1 MKQSNAIVNVFGKEI
16 IHLSHI
22 DSTNNF
28 AATLI
33 SDQLCQNGTA
43 ILADSQSFGKG
54 QRGNSWYSEPGKNLL
69 VSFILK
75 PDNLSV
81 SRQHE
86 LTWITSICIV
96 KTLGIFNIESQI
108 KWPNDILIRGKKI
121 AGILIEN
128 QLSGE
133 FISNSIIGIG
143 LNVNQTAFDGIEA
156 TSIQL
161 NIKKEISIEI
171 VFNELCNQM
180 NSLCGEFHESESTKL
195 KSEYES
201 LLYQKNESSFY
212 EDENGKF
219 EGEIIGV
226 KNNGFLEVK
235 VDEEVR
241 EYGIKEIR
249 YCSK

>member
-1 MKQSNAIVNVFGKEI
+1 MKQSNSIVNVFGKEI

-54 QRGNSWYSEPGKNLL
+54 QRGNSWHSEPGKNLL

-81 SRQHE
+81 LRQQE

-96 KTLGIFNIESQI
+96 QTLRIFNIESQI

-143 LNVNQTAFDGIEA
+143 LNVNQTDFDGIEA

-161 NIKKEISIEI
+161 EFKQEISIEI
-171 VFNELCNQM
+171 VFNELCNKM
-180 NSLCGEFHESESTKL
+180 NSLFREFNVCNSNKL
-195 KSEYES
+195 
-201 LLYQKNESSFY
+201 
-212 EDENGKF
+212 
-219 EGEIIGV
+219 
-226 KNNGFLEVK
+226 
-235 VDEEVR
+235 
-241 EYGIKEIR
+241 
-249 YCSK
+249 

>member
-1 MKQSNAIVNVFGKEI
+1 MKVFGKEI
-16 IHLSHI
+16 IRLSSV

-43 ILADSQSFGKG
+43 ILADSQSYGKG
-54 QRGNSWYSEPGKNLL
+54 QRGNSWYSEAGKNLL
-69 VSFILK
+69 VSFIFK
-75 PDNLSV
+75 PDKLSV
-81 SRQHE
+81 LRQHE
-86 LTWITSICIV
+86 ITWLTSICLV
-96 KTLGIFNIESQI
+96 KTLGIFNIDAEI
-108 KWPNDILIRGKKI
+108 KWPNDIFVKGKKI

-143 LNVNQTAFDGIEA
+143 LNVNQTDFKGIEA

-161 NIKKEISIEI
+161 EFKKEISIDI
-171 VFNELCNQM
+171 VFNELCNQL
-180 NSLCGEFHESESTKL
+180 NSLFKEFHQAEINTL
-195 KSEYES
+195 KSEYDL
-201 LLYQKNESSFY
+201 LLYQKNKLSFY

-226 KNNGFLEVK
+226 KNNGYLEVK
-235 VDEEVR
+235 VGEEVR

-249 YCSK
+249 YCS

>member
-1 MKQSNAIVNVFGKEI
+1 MKVFGKEI
-16 IHLSHI
+16 IRLSSV

-43 ILADSQSFGKG
+43 ILADSQSYGKG
-54 QRGNSWYSEPGKNLL
+54 QRGNSWYSEAGKNLL
-69 VSFILK
+69 VSFIFK
-75 PDNLSV
+75 PDKLSV
-81 SRQHE
+81 LRQHE
-86 LTWITSICIV
+86 MTWLTSICLV
-96 KTLGIFNIESQI
+96 KTLGIFNIDAEI
-108 KWPNDILIRGKKI
+108 KWPNDIFVNGKKI

-133 FISNSIIGIG
+133 LISNSIIGIG
-143 LNVNQTAFDGIEA
+143 LNVNQTDFNGIEA

-161 NIKKEISIEI
+161 EFNKEISIEI
-171 VFNELCNQM
+171 VFNELCNQL
-180 NSLCGEFHESESTKL
+180 NSLFREFHQAEDNRL
-195 KSEYES
+195 KSEYDL
-201 LLYQKNESSFY
+201 LLYQKNKLSFY

-219 EGEIIGV
+219 EGEIIGI
-226 KNNGFLEVK
+226 KNNGYLEVK
-235 VDEEVR
+235 VGEEVR